1 LDGKITEVEPQWD
14 GRMAREVGGELEIV
28 CWARGCRG
36 IVVGHIL
43 RCALFADM
51 ALIWDKKLKP
61 FVKEYANDDETFA
74 KDFTAAFVKLLELGV
89 PFENPGQP
97 APSTPKSSA

>member
-1 LDGKITEVEPQWD
+1 MHV
-14 GRMAREVGGELEIV
+14 
-28 CWARGCRG
+28 
-36 IVVGHIL
+36 L
-43 RCALFADM
+43 RCALSADM

-61 FVKEYANDDETFA
+61 FVKQYADDEDKFA

-97 APSTPKSSA
+97 APASPKPSF